1 MDFSM
6 PVERR
11 FLIASSFA
19 RLIQRESP
27 GLSRIVEGHFQPHPD
42 RTQFVRV
49 ERERATLILVTPDE
63 DGTMAEEQA
72 EVPRTHAEALIDV
85 AAGTVAFDRIPVSL
99 GGERRGLLDRFIL
112 PNGINI
118 LTTVTETEADGFEVP
133 DWFGPEVTTR
143 ADFERSS
150 LALHGAPLTDEIQV
164 TNVGLEALLDT
175 LEGRIPYRY
184 RPRPTRGPAMAPGSA
199 RIHDGPSRVEPAPA
213 EEPSPVLM
221 QAEPEPEPAPPA
233 LEPAPA
239 EAMPPAAEESP
250 AEPAQRRAPALRG
263 HIVELDDGIARLA
276 RSLAPRGSRNP

>member
-1 MDFSM
+1 M

-27 GLSRIVEGHFQPHPD
+27 GLSRIVEGHFPAHPD

-49 ERERATLILVTPDE
+49 ERERATLILVTRDE
-63 DGTMAEEQA
+63 QGALAEEQA

-118 LTTVTETEADGFEVP
+118 LTTVTESEADGFEVP
-133 DWFGPEVTTR
+133 DWFGPEVTAR
-143 ADFERSS
+143 PDFERSS
-150 LALHGAPLTDEIQV
+150 LALQGAPHSEEIQV
-164 TNVGLEALLDT
+164 TNTGLEALLDT

-184 RPRPTRGPAMAPGSA
+184 RPRPARGPALASGSA
-199 RIHDGPSRVEPAPA
+199 RMHDAPARIDPAPA
-213 EEPSPVLM
+213 DEPGPAAML
-221 QAEPEPEPAPPA
+221 AEPEPEPAPPA

-239 EAMPPAAEESP
+239 EAMLPAAEENP
-250 AEPAQRRAPALRG
+250 AVEPAQRRTPSLRG

>member
-1 MDFSM
+1 M

-19 RLIQRESP
+19 RLVQRESP
-27 GLSRIVEGHFQPHPD
+27 GLSRIVEGHFPAHPD

-49 ERERATLILVTPDE
+49 ERERATLILQTRDE
-63 DGTMAEEQA
+63 AGALAEEQA

-118 LTTVTETEADGFEVP
+118 LTTVTESEADGFEVP
-133 DWFGPEVTTR
+133 DWFGPEVT
-143 ADFERSS
+143 AQPEFERGS
-150 LALHGAPLTDEIQV
+150 LALQGAPHFEEIAV
-164 TNVGLEALLDT
+164 TNAGLEALLDT

-184 RPRPTRGPAMAPGSA
+184 RPRPSRGPAGAPGRMHDGASRGVPSAEEPGSA
-199 RIHDGPSRVEPAPA
+199 AAQLEP
-213 EEPSPVLM
+213 
-221 QAEPEPEPAPPA
+221 EPEPEPAPPA

-239 EAMPPAAEESP
+239 EAVAAGESAG
-250 AEPAQRRAPALRG
+250 AEAGQRRAPSLRG

>member
-1 MDFSM
+1 M

-27 GLSRIVEGHFQPHPD
+27 GLSRIVEGHFPAHPD

-49 ERERATLILVTPDE
+49 ERERATLILVTRDE
-63 DGTMAEEQA
+63 QGALAEEQA

-118 LTTVTETEADGFEVP
+118 LTTVTESEADGFEVP
-133 DWFGPEVTTR
+133 DWFGPEVTAR
-143 ADFERSS
+143 PDFERSS
-150 LALHGAPLTDEIQV
+150 LALQGAPHSEEIQV
-164 TNVGLEALLDT
+164 TNTGLEALLDT
-175 LEGRIPYRY
+175 LEGRVPYRY
-184 RPRPTRGPAMAPGSA
+184 RPRPSRGPSVAPGRMHDGSA
-199 RIHDGPSRVEPAPA
+199 RTAPA
-213 EEPSPVLM
+213 ADETAQAAAQPEPD
-221 QAEPEPEPAPPA
+221 PEPAVPA

-239 EAMPPAAEESP
+239 EAVAPTVDETPSTEGG
-250 AEPAQRRAPALRG
+250 QRRAPSLRG

-276 RSLAPRGSRNP
+276 RSLAPRGSRTP